1 MKLDLQSILE
11 MWKNDC
17 KISEFNLDEESR
29 KTPSLHAKYLELH
42 SLTKLKLKRIELDQ
56 KTLLKDKWLYYNGKM
71 SPEEIESKGWEFD
84 PFSGL
89 KVLKGDMDHYYDSDT
104 DIQQSEEKIVYFKTI
119 ISTLDEIINNIRWRH
134 STIKNMIDWRRF
146 ESGG

>member
-71 SPEEIESKGWEFD
+71 SPEEIKSKGWEFD

-119 ISTLDEIINNIRWRH
+119 ISTLDEIINNIRWRR

>member
-1 MKLDLQSILE
+1 MKLDLENILE

-17 KISEFNLDEESR
+17 QISEFNLDNESR

-42 SLTKLKLKRIELDQ
+42 SITKLKLKRAELDQ

-71 SPEEIESKGWEFD
+71 APEEIESKGWEFD
-84 PFSGL
+84 PFNGL
-89 KVLKGDMDHYYDSDT
+89 KVLKGDMDHYYDADT
-104 DIQQSEEKIVYFKTI
+104 DIQQSEERITYFKTVLD
-119 ISTLDEIINNIRWRH
+119 TLEEIVNNLKWRH
-134 STIKNMIDWRRF
+134 STIKNMIDFRRW

>member
-1 MKLDLQSILE
+1 MKLDLENILE

-17 KISEFNLDEESR
+17 KISEFHLDDESR

-42 SLTKLKLKRIELDQ
+42 SITKLKLKRAELDQ

-71 SPEEIESKGWEFD
+71 SSEEIESKGWEFD
-84 PFSGL
+84 PFNGL
-89 KVLKGDMDHYYDSDT
+89 KVLKGDMDHYYDADV
-104 DIQQSEEKIVYFKTI
+104 DIQQSEERITYFKTVLD
-119 ISTLDEIINNIRWRH
+119 TLEEIVNNLKWRH
-134 STIKNMIDWRRF
+134 STIKNMIDFRRW

>member
-104 DIQQSEEKIVYFKTI
+104 DIQQSEEKIAYFKTI
-119 ISTLDEIINNIRWRH
+119 ISTLEEIINNIRWRH

>member
-1 MKLDLQSILE
+1 

-84 PFSGL
+84 PFNGL
-89 KVLKGDMDHYYDSDT
+89 RVLKGDMDHYYDSDT

>member
-1 MKLDLQSILE
+1 MKLDLENILE

-17 KISEFNLDEESR
+17 QISEFNLDDESR

-42 SLTKLKLKRIELDQ
+42 SITKLKLKRAELDQ

-71 SPEEIESKGWEFD
+71 APEEIESKGWEFD
-84 PFSGL
+84 PFNGL
-89 KVLKGDMDHYYDSDT
+89 KVLKGDMDHYYDADV
-104 DIQQSEEKIVYFKTI
+104 DIQQSEERITYFKTVLD
-119 ISTLDEIINNIRWRH
+119 TLEEIVNNLKWRH
-134 STIKNMIDWRRF
+134 STIKNMIDFRRW

>member
-1 MKLDLQSILE
+1 MKLDLENILE

-17 KISEFNLDEESR
+17 QISEFNLDDESR

-42 SLTKLKLKRIELDQ
+42 SITKLKLKRAELDQ

-71 SPEEIESKGWEFD
+71 SSEEIESKGWEFD
-84 PFSGL
+84 PFNGL
-89 KVLKGDMDHYYDSDT
+89 KVLKGDMDHYYDADV
-104 DIQQSEEKIVYFKTI
+104 DIQQSEERITYFKTVLD
-119 ISTLDEIINNIRWRH
+119 TLEEIVNNLKWRH
-134 STIKNMIDWRRF
+134 STIKNMIDFRRW

>member
-1 MKLDLQSILE
+1 MKLDLENILE

-17 KISEFNLDEESR
+17 KISEFNLDDESR

-42 SLTKLKLKRIELDQ
+42 SLTKLKLKRAELDQ

-71 SPEEIESKGWEFD
+71 APEEIESKGWEFD
-84 PFSGL
+84 PFNGL
-89 KVLKGDMDHYYDSDT
+89 KVLKGDMDRYYDADV
-104 DIQQSEEKIVYFKTI
+104 DIQQSEERIIYFKTVLD
-119 ISTLDEIINNIRWRH
+119 TLEEIVNNLKWRH
-134 STIKNMIDWRRF
+134 STIKNMIDFRRW

>member
-1 MKLDLQSILE
+1 MKLDLENILE

-17 KISEFNLDEESR
+17 KISEFNLDDESR

-42 SLTKLKLKRIELDQ
+42 SITKLKLKRAELDQ

-71 SPEEIESKGWEFD
+71 SSEEIESKGWEFD
-84 PFSGL
+84 PFNGL
-89 KVLKGDMDHYYDSDT
+89 KVLKGDMDHYYDADV
-104 DIQQSEEKIVYFKTI
+104 DIQQSEERITYFKTVLD
-119 ISTLDEIINNIRWRH
+119 TLEEIVNNLKWRH
-134 STIKNMIDWRRF
+134 STIKNMIDFRRW

>member
-1 MKLDLQSILE
+1 MKLDLENILE

-17 KISEFNLDEESR
+17 KISEFNLVDESR

-42 SLTKLKLKRIELDQ
+42 SITKLKLKRAELDQ

-71 SPEEIESKGWEFD
+71 DPEEIEKKGWEFD
-84 PFSGL
+84 PFNGL
-89 KVLKGDMDHYYDSDT
+89 KVLKGDMDHYYDADT
-104 DIQQSEEKIVYFKTI
+104 DIQQSEERITYFKTVLD
-119 ISTLDEIINNIRWRH
+119 TLEEIVNNLKWRH
-134 STIKNMIDWRRF
+134 STIKNMIDFRRW

>member
-1 MKLDLQSILE
+1 MKLDLENIME

-17 KISEFNLDEESR
+17 QISEFNLDDESR

-42 SLTKLKLKRIELDQ
+42 SITKLKLKRAELDQ

-71 SPEEIESKGWEFD
+71 SSEEIESKGWEFD
-84 PFSGL
+84 PFNGL
-89 KVLKGDMDHYYDSDT
+89 KVLKGDMDHYYDADV
-104 DIQQSEEKIVYFKTI
+104 DIQQSEERITYFKTVLD
-119 ISTLDEIINNIRWRH
+119 TLEEIVNNLKWRH
-134 STIKNMIDWRRF
+134 STIKNMIDFRRW

>member
-1 MKLDLQSILE
+1 

-17 KISEFNLDEESR
+17 QISEFNLDDESR

-42 SLTKLKLKRIELDQ
+42 SITKLKLKRAELDQ

-71 SPEEIESKGWEFD
+71 APEEIESKGWEFD
-84 PFSGL
+84 PFNGL
-89 KVLKGDMDHYYDSDT
+89 KVLKGDMDHYYDADT
-104 DIQQSEEKIVYFKTI
+104 DIQQSEERITYFKTVLD
-119 ISTLDEIINNIRWRH
+119 TLEEIVNNLKWRH
-134 STIKNMIDWRRF
+134 STIKNMIDFRRW

>member
-1 MKLDLQSILE
+1 MKLDLENILE

-17 KISEFNLDEESR
+17 QISEFNLDDESR

-42 SLTKLKLKRIELDQ
+42 SITKLKLKRAELDQ

-71 SPEEIESKGWEFD
+71 APEEIESKGWEFD
-84 PFSGL
+84 PFNGL
-89 KVLKGDMDHYYDSDT
+89 KVLKGDMDHYYDADT
-104 DIQQSEEKIVYFKTI
+104 DIQQSEERITYFKTVLD
-119 ISTLDEIINNIRWRH
+119 TLEEIVNNLKWRH
-134 STIKNMIDWRRF
+134 STIKNMIDFRRW

>member
-1 MKLDLQSILE
+1 MKLDLENILE

-17 KISEFNLDEESR
+17 KISEFNLDDESR

-42 SLTKLKLKRIELDQ
+42 SITKLKLKRAELDQ

-71 SPEEIESKGWEFD
+71 SSEEIESKGWEFD
-84 PFSGL
+84 PFNGL
-89 KVLKGDMDHYYDSDT
+89 KVLKGDMDHYYDADT
-104 DIQQSEEKIVYFKTI
+104 DIQQSEERITYFKTVLD
-119 ISTLDEIINNIRWRH
+119 TLEEIVNNLKWRH
-134 STIKNMIDWRRF
+134 STIKNMIDFRRW

>member
-1 MKLDLQSILE
+1 MKLDLEHILE
-11 MWKNDC
+11 MWREDTVIN
-17 KISEFNLDEESR
+17 EMNLDEESR
-29 KTPSLHAKYLELH
+29 KTPSLHAKYLEIH
-42 SLTKLKLKRIELDQ
+42 ALTKLRLKRAELDQ

-71 SPEEIESKGWEFD
+71 DAETIQEKGWDFD
-84 PFSGL
+84 PFNGL
-89 KVLKGDMDHYYDSDT
+89 RVLKGDLDYYYDSDT
-104 DIQQSEEKIVYFKTI
+104 DIQQSEEKITYYKTI

>member
-71 SPEEIESKGWEFD
+71 SPEEIKSKGWEFD